1 MDLINVPKLII
12 YFLYDYWFLPSHF
25 YWQTALFLP
34 IVKKFLMKKNNS
46 KYIVKKK
53 RLGSIIYR
61 SELWDLL
68 YRKFRKITRTDDMLS
83 VSEWNGIRIS
93 ILFLKQV
100 WIRVMNTTF
109 ESEHPFIHFDPSP
122 PEIPFPG
129 HTIKWEAF
137 RSPFAPYFQLNLR
150 NYLKPNSHII
160 SSVI

>member
-1 MDLINVPKLII
+1 
-12 YFLYDYWFLPSHF
+12 
-25 YWQTALFLP
+25 
-34 IVKKFLMKKNNS
+34 MKKNNS

-100 WIRVMNTTF
+100 WIRVMNPTF

-129 HTIKWEAF
+129 HTIK
-137 RSPFAPYFQLNLR
+137 
-150 NYLKPNSHII
+150 
-160 SSVI
+160 